1 MVVYGLV
8 MKHTFCKEWD
18 KNRFDRAEWNTD
30 KQLIEQR
37 LVAKNAE
44 TLAETG
50 ELIWEIVE
58 IEVEQ
63 G

>member
-1 MVVYGLV
+1 

-18 KNRFDRAEWNTD
+18 KNRFDRAEWKTD

>member
-1 MVVYGLV
+1 
-8 MKHTFCKEWD
+8 MKHKFCKEWD
-18 KNRFDRAEWNTD
+18 KNRLDGTEWNTD

-37 LVAKNAE
+37 LVAKNEE

-50 ELIWEIVE
+50 ELVWEIVE